1 MNESKIQTEFESFY
15 YSIQLT
21 GRLRQN
27 DQDQL
32 KSKILRTCKNYYRI
46 KIPYQYEEI
55 ITKISNNK
63 DIIILKQ
70 DKGRGVVVLNRSS
83 YIDAPTYMLVTDLKF
98 FKMITQKQLKIE
110 NKIQRVLRKIKHVA
124 DEKLHKRLYP
134 TSSVPG
140 SFYGTA
146 KVHKLKEREGVDKLT
161 LRPTISNMGTTT
173 YEIARYLAELL
184 APLGKSKHTIKYK
197 RFYY

>member
-1 MNESKIQTEFESFY
+1 
-15 YSIQLT
+15 
-21 GRLRQN
+21 
-27 DQDQL
+27 
-32 KSKILRTCKNYYRI
+32 
-46 KIPYQYEEI
+46 
-55 ITKISNNK
+55 
-63 DIIILKQ
+63 
-70 DKGRGVVVLNRSS
+70 
-83 YIDAPTYMLVTDLKF
+83 
-98 FKMITQKQLKIE
+98 MITQKQLKIE
-110 NKIQRVLRKIKHVA
+110 NKVQRVLRKIKHIA
-124 DEKLHKRLYP
+124 DEKLYNRLYP

-173 YEIARYLAELL
+173 YEIARYLTELL